1 MKNYS
6 LVPTEEN
13 ALELLKANP
22 IGRTEDVLRF
32 IELLSNMEDICYS
45 VALNGEWGSGKT
57 FFVKQVKLI
66 LDTYNLQAKNMPKE
80 IQDDVKRVVKN
91 RISVPESYTTVYYD
105 AWANDNHEDPLL
117 SLIYAAI
124 RSGQSDYT
132 PERERSLCNA
142 ALGIVDLLAE
152 KNISKI
158 LQALRGSG
166 KLEGIQKE
174 NGLRNL
180 VHEFIDSLIAEHGN
194 RLVLFIDELDRCKP
208 DYAIRFLER
217 IKHYFDDE
225 RVTFVFS
232 VSLSQLQWTVKS
244 YYGSEFNATRYLDKF
259 FDIQL
264 TLPRVDYNQFLNQR
278 LKMWPDSLV
287 SLVGIEVIKHFNF
300 SLRETER
307 YIRLLKIIEHAAKNM
322 SEGFEE
328 QNAVLFSSTYFAPIM
343 VGLQMCD
350 MKAYTAFV
358 TGKDS
363 GPMKDILTNSNV
375 LLHSRLLLKGGEEC
389 GKNGVINDHTGKQV
403 GTVVDRLEMG
413 YKALFSRNYPE
424 YGRGMTI
431 GQMSF
436 TEKVRIGVERV
447 ASILSPFEEY
457 DIE

>member
-6 LVPTEEN
+6 LNPTEEN
-13 ALELLKANP
+13 ALDLLRTNP

-32 IELLSNMEDICYS
+32 VELLSNMEDDCYS

-66 LDTYNLQAKNMPKE
+66 LDAYNPQTDIPEETRLK
-80 IQDDVKRVVKN
+80 VKRIVQN
-91 RISVPESYTTVYYD
+91 RIPVPDSYTTVYYD

-117 SLIYAAI
+117 SLIYEAI

-142 ALGIVDLLAE
+142 VLSIADSLTGKSVSD
-152 KNISKI
+152 I
-158 LQALRGSG
+158 LKELHGNG
-166 KLEGIQKE
+166 KLEDIQKAAD
-174 NGLRNL
+174 LKRL
-180 VHEFIDSLIAEHGN
+180 VHDFIDSLIAEHGN

-403 GTVVDRLEMG
+403 GTVVDRLEMA
-413 YKALFSRNYPE
+413 YKALFGRNYPE